1 MGGGSSK
8 GKKASGGSKKI
19 TRHDQAVLDL
29 KVQRDKLKQY
39 QKRCESVMQR
49 ETEIAKQLLAAGKKP
64 QALIALKKKKLQ
76 ATYLER
82 SQAQLDNVSTLI
94 DSVEFA
100 QIEIKVFDALKAGNV
115 ALGQLHEQIGGI
127 DAVEDLLLDTEEAI
141 ARQNEIDEALGQS
154 MATESIDEDEI
165 LAELDALEAEE
176 IELPDAPTHALPTV
190 VGATKEPAK
199 AAAAATAQKAK
210 PKKEAVLA

>member
-8 GKKASGGSKKI
+8 AKKPSKKI
-19 TRHDQAVLDL
+19 TSHDQAVLDL

-154 MATESIDEDEI
+154 MATEAIDEDEI
-165 LAELDALEAEE
+165 LAELDALEAED
-176 IELPDAPTHALPTV
+176 IALPDAPTHALPTV
-190 VGATKEPAK
+190 VGAKEPATK
-199 AAAAATAQKAK
+199 ATPQKAK